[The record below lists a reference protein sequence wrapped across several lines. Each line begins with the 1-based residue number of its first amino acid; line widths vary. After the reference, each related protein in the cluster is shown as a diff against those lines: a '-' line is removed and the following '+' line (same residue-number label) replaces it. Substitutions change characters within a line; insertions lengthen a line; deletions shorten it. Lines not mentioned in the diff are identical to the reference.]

1 MAESSGAVKP
11 LRWVGRSKEEL
22 IEFPEEVRKVMG
34 YALFQAQLGGKHM
47 DAKPLKGHKGA
58 GVLEVVENFDTNTFR
73 TVYTAKLGGAIYVL
87 HAFQKKSK
95 KGIETP
101 KHTLDLITDR
111 LKEAQRLHEEEFGGR
126 TNKGRKL

>member
-1 MAESSGAVKP
+1 M
-11 LRWVGRSKEEL
+11 
-22 IEFPEEVRKVMG
+22 
-34 YALFQAQLGGKHM
+34 
-47 DAKPLKGHKGA
+47 
-58 GVLEVVENFDTNTFR
+58 VENFDTNTFR
-73 TVYTAKLGGAIYVL
+73 TVYTAKLRGAIYVL

-111 LKEAQRLHEEEFGGR
+111 LKEAQRLHEQEFGGR